1 MGGGMVPLFDNVF
14 RDDDMATYAAHVPS
28 EDTETETKFQATT
41 PESRYVKWRTWQMS
55 DHAPLWIEMCTDS
68 LTNICA
74 RSRRPQGDKRSC

>member
-1 MGGGMVPLFDNVF
+1 MGGGMVTLFDNVF

-55 DHAPLWIEMCTDS
+55 DHAPLWIKMCTDFADEY
-68 LTNICA
+68 LREIATPA
-74 RSRRPQGDKRSC
+74 G